1 LWVVGAVGL
10 VGVGAALVILRA
22 GPHSAGTTAPAVR
35 GATSGGGATS
45 TEGFDARPGCTIVGT
60 EGDDRLVGTP
70 GGDLICGL
78 AGDDT
83 IAGRS
88 GDDVIKAGRGDD
100 SVRGGA
106 GDDVVSGGAGSDRLS
121 GGAGRDSLHGGSGP
135 DVLESRDHR
144 PYERLDGGRGVNLC
158 VADPSDARRGCRHP
172 LVGSH
177 RRAVPILV
185 YHVIGNPPATQPLK
199 ELWVSRPV
207 LARQMAYLDRQ
218 GYEVV
223 SLQELYDYWH
233 GGPLPAKAV
242 VLSFD
247 DGFRSD
253 YTRVR
258 PMLAA
263 HGWAGTL
270 NLVLSHYQR
279 SWGLGRR
286 AVKGL
291 IRAGWELDCHTRTHA
306 YLPGLD
312 ERSLRREVAGARRF
326 LRRTFGVPVNFFAY
340 PSGAYDERVIAAVRR
355 AGFEG
360 ATTTAFG
367 LARPGDPFTMN
378 RIAVLRSDRIADFA
392 AKLEG

>member
-1 LWVVGAVGL
+1 MSRTLKARLGEEKLARQRRLPRWTVLVLVLPVALIPGATWESDAEPL
-10 VGVGAALVILRA
+10 ASPARAASQA
-22 GPHSAGTTAPAVR
+22 SPAVPER
-35 GATSGGGATS
+35 TASLRLPTRLASPHRS
-45 TEGFDARPGCTIVGT
+45 
-60 EGDDRLVGTP
+60 DDRK
-70 GGDLICGL
+70 
-78 AGDDT
+78 
-83 IAGRS
+83 R
-88 GDDVIKAGRGDD
+88 
-100 SVRGGA
+100 
-106 GDDVVSGGAGSDRLS
+106 
-121 GGAGRDSLHGGSGP
+121 
-135 DVLESRDHR
+135 
-144 PYERLDGGRGVNLC
+144 
-158 VADPSDARRGCRHP
+158 
-172 LVGSH
+172 SH
-177 RRAVPILV
+177 RRAVPILM
-185 YHVIGNPPATQPLK
+185 YHVIGKAKASAPYPQLYISAK
-199 ELWVSRPV
+199 V
-207 LARQMAYLDRQ
+207 LAGQMRYLDRH

-223 SLQELYDYWH
+223 RLQELYDYWH
-233 GGPLPAKAV
+233 GAPLPAKAV

-258 PMLAA
+258 PLLAA

-279 SWGLGRR
+279 SWGLGRH
-286 AVKGL
+286 AVEGL

-312 ERSLRREVAGARRF
+312 ARSLRSEVAGARRF

-367 LARPGDPFTMN
+367 LARPGDPFTLN
-378 RIAVLRSDRIADFA
+378 RIEVLRSDRIADFA